1 MADISQLTIDVRPGE
16 HLLLEGGRIIVE
28 LLDKSGKLARLRV
41 TAPRDVKI
49 QREENTEPR
58 ALRGEIQPYTLE
70 KDHAAT

>member
-16 HLLLEGGRIIVE
+16 HLMLEGGRIVVE

-49 QREENTEPR
+49 ERES
-58 ALRGEIQPYTLE
+58 LHLE
-70 KDHAAT
+70 VSHAITR

>member
-1 MADISQLTIDVRPGE
+1 MADVSQLTVDVRPGE

-49 QREENTEPR
+49 EREEAQCE
-58 ALRGEIQPYTLE
+58 E
-70 KDHAAT
+70 KS